1 MIKAAVEGTAR
12 RLRLLA
18 VLSFLATLA
27 VSAATASGAT
37 AASGCGDPT
46 ARICVQV
53 VGSSDTVSPSVVT
66 PNFVSYTV
74 LITNQGKSNATHV
87 TLTDTVAVGT
97 FVSAN
102 PSAGTCSP
110 APGGTRCAFGS
121 LASGAQVKVTVLA
134 QAPAQLP
141 APPDGITNTATVS
154 IDEGVN
160 DSPTP
165 DPKQD
170 TFTASATTVAAPAGT
185 AASLVPTNTTVDIDT
200 DPTFADKTTPANPNI
215 GRAKVPASAHDPLVA
230 SLDEV
235 SGSVPP
241 CPKKEI
247 CRAGAWLHAD
257 IGGGQAFSPAL
268 EFTLH
273 WNKSLVPKQQSTKN
287 LHVLKTECLTGCPVV
302 VISRLCSAKAPPTPR
317 NPCLTNIAEDANEFR
332 ATVLSSENGYMR

>member
-1 MIKAAVEGTAR
+1 MQDAVEATAR
-12 RLRLLA
+12 RLRLAAALI
-18 VLSFLATLA
+18 FATLGVVA
-27 VSAATASGAT
+27 VTAPGAS

-53 VGSSDTVSPSVVT
+53 TGSSDTVSPSVVT

-87 TLTDTVAVGT
+87 TLTDTVAVGA

-102 PSAGTCSP
+102 PSTGTCSP
-110 APGGTRCAFGS
+110 VPGGTTCAFGS
-121 LASGAQVKVTVLA
+121 VPSGASVKATILA
-134 QAPAQLP
+134 PAPAQLP
-141 APPDGITNTATVS
+141 APPAGITNSATVS

-160 DSPTP
+160 DGPTP

-185 AASLVPTNTTVDIDT
+185 ADSLVPSNTEVQIDT
-200 DPTFADKTTPANPNI
+200 DPTFNDKTTPADPNI
-215 GRAKVPASAHDPLVA
+215 GRARVPASAHDPVVA

-235 SGSVPP
+235 PGSVPP
-241 CPKKEI
+241 CPRKEI
-247 CRAGAWLHAD
+247 CRAGDWLHAD
-257 IGGGQAFSPAL
+257 IGDGQTFSPAL

-287 LHVLKTECLTGCPVV
+287 LNVLKTECLPGCPVF
-302 VISRLCSAKAPPTPR
+302 VISRRCTAANPPKP
-317 NPCLTNIAEDANEFR
+317 NDPCLANIVETATEFQ
-332 ATVLSSENGYMR
+332 ATVRSSENGYMR